1 MVDYMEKIN
10 DDDLKELYKLIGI
23 KTIKSMLKT
32 KNRLF
37 SRIKPGGFRVES
49 LSDDEVISLMVK
61 NRCEFDIKKYANH
74 YCDEMLKKMAV
85 DSVDD

>member
-1 MVDYMEKIN
+1 MKEVLVMVDYMEKIN

-37 SRIKPGGFRVES
+37 SRIKPGGFRV
-49 LSDDEVISLMVK
+49 DRYLMMK
-61 NRCEFDIKKYANH
+61 LY
-74 YCDEMLKKMAV
+74 L
-85 DSVDD
+85 

>member
-61 NRCEFDIKKYANH
+61 NRCEFDIKNYANQ
-74 YCDEMLKKMAV
+74 YCD
-85 DSVDD
+85 